1 MVPSM
6 KEIGQM
12 DFFTEKVTFIGL
24 IIVPMKDLTNWE
36 KNMVKV
42 NICMLPKKYIEVIG
56 IMENKAEKVSLLI
69 DQETSLKKAFG
80 KMENILASI

>member
-1 MVPSM
+1 MAPNM

-24 IIVPMKDLTNWE
+24 IIAPMKVLTNWE

-42 NICMLPKKYIEVIG
+42 NICMPPKKYTEVIG

-69 DQETSLKKAFG
+69 GQET
-80 KMENILASI
+80 